1 MWFPPPAVA
10 VLTLYSTMLLVAIET
25 VFKQVNIDKD
35 KAERK
40 EQVKFTKAGVGELC

>member
-1 MWFPPPAVA
+1 MWFPPPAAALV
-10 VLTLYSTMLLVAIET
+10 LVAIET
-25 VFKQVNIDKD
+25 VFKQVNTDKD